1 MYISDFY
8 RKGESGSGN
17 SLMLL
22 ILKMLMMIIPQVTM
36 DMMGSVEKLKKIM
49 IHMQMKTIV
58 KMKMMMMKK
67 MKKKNGVLVTILTI
81 SKTWK
86 KKRRD

>member
-1 MYISDFY
+1 
-8 RKGESGSGN
+8 
-17 SLMLL
+17 MLL

-67 MKKKNGVLVTILTI
+67 MKKKKNGVLVTILTI

>member
-1 MYISDFY
+1 M
-8 RKGESGSGN
+8 
-17 SLMLL
+17 LM

-58 KMKMMMMKK
+58 KMMLMMKK
-67 MKKKNGVLVTILTI
+67 MKKKRNGVLVTILTI

>member
-1 MYISDFY
+1 MDLEIL
-8 RKGESGSGN
+8 
-17 SLMLL
+17 LMLM

-67 MKKKNGVLVTILTI
+67 MKKNGVLVTILTI

-86 KKRRD
+86 KKRRE

>member
-1 MYISDFY
+1 M
-8 RKGESGSGN
+8 
-17 SLMLL
+17 

-58 KMKMMMMKK
+58 KMKMMKK
-67 MKKKNGVLVTILTI
+67 MKKKKNGVLVTILTI